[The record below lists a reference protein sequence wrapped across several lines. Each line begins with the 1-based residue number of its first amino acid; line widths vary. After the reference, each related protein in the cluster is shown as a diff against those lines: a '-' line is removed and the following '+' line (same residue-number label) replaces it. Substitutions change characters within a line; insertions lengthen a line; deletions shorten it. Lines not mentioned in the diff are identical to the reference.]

1 MDRHNKDDLV
11 DELDRARLSPAGADE
26 LDASAAAEYLGI
38 KRSSLYTYVSRG
50 LLRGLRRSGH
60 RGRLYSIAELRRFER
75 ARSTGGLEGY
85 SASSLSS
92 TDLLGRVGEWP
103 LAGQSGQGAAITEV
117 LGLQV
122 EHLAEQLWTGDRPL
136 DPPPWNPRGLGL
148 IPLDIAAVLPVGASP
163 LDCLPLALSAL
174 AIRDEDRFGAP
185 PEAELYRA
193 RRLCLRLAA
202 LLAMSSDVARCSV
215 ALRSE
220 AFAGVFL
227 SALGVDDRSSRRAFV
242 DAALGLAALQPAG
255 PADEVVA
262 LSSASGADLYSSLL
276 AGVALMSGPE
286 GVGACARVEA
296 LIVECER
303 AGGAAPAVSARF
315 RRGDEIPGFV
325 ERSNSDIDRAA
336 SGAGLLAALRS
347 FPDASSALLP
357 LAELVD
363 FMENSG
369 RGRLRLPV
377 VLVALE
383 RGLALPRGSAE
394 ALLVLGRI
402 LPWVG
407 LVLRERRRT

>member
-1 MDRHNKDDLV
+1 MDRVNADDLV
-11 DELDRARLSPAGADE
+11 NELNRSRLSSRGEDE
-26 LDASAAAEYLGI
+26 LDAAAAADYLGI

-50 LLRGLRRSGH
+50 LLRGVRRSGQ
-60 RGRLYSIAELRRFER
+60 RGRLYSLAELQRFER
-75 ARSTGGLEGY
+75 ARNTDGLEGY
-85 SASSLSS
+85 SASALGS

-103 LAGQSGQGAAITEV
+103 LAGQTNQGAAITEV

-122 EHLAEQLWTGDRPL
+122 EHLAEQLWTGERSI
-136 DPPPWNPRGLGL
+136 DPPPWIPRGLGL
-148 IPLDIAAVLPVGASP
+148 IPLDIARALPAGAAP
-163 LDCLPLALSAL
+163 IDCLPLALSAL
-174 AIRDEDRFGAP
+174 AIRDDDRFGAP
-185 PEAELYRA
+185 VEAELYRA

-220 AFAGVFL
+220 TLAGVFL

-255 PADEVVA
+255 PSDEVVA
-262 LSSASGADLYSSLL
+262 LSCASGADLYSSLL
-276 AGVALMSGPE
+276 AGVALMSGPG

-296 LIVECER
+296 LALECDS
-303 AGGAAPAVSARF
+303 AGGAARAVSARF
-315 RRGDEIPGFV
+315 RRGEEIPGFV
-325 ERSNSDIDRAA
+325 ECNRSDADRAA

-347 FPDASSALLP
+347 FPDVDSSLAP
-357 LAELVD
+357 LVGLVD

-369 RGRLRLPV
+369 RGQLRLPV

-394 ALLVLGRI
+394 ALLMLGRLI
-402 LPWVG
+402 PWVG
-407 LVLRERRRT
+407 LVLRQRRRT